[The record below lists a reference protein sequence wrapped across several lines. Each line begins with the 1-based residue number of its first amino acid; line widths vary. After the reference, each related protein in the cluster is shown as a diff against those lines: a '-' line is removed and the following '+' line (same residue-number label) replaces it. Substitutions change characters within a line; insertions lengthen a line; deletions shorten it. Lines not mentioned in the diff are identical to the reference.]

1 VTESDSR
8 SRGDWLSTAL
18 RALIALTLPAAV
30 AAALATPATAA
41 TTPPLDELLARVGE
55 RIAEFYER
63 AQHMIC
69 IERSTVQPIDR
80 GMSPQGFARIVES
93 ELRVEAAADDV
104 DGAAAFV
111 REVRKVNGRAP
122 RDKDR
127 DDRAGCTDP
136 TPLSLEPLTLL
147 LPAHRA
153 DYEFRFAGL
162 GKDRNR
168 AVFLI
173 DFKSVDSRS
182 SVELIEDPA
191 GHADCFDWSGHVAS
205 RGRVWVDATSYDVVR
220 MERGLRAM
228 LDVRVP
234 ERIQRKHRLENSIVI
249 EREDTTIRY
258 RTVAFTA
265 PDETLLLPE
274 SIESLIIARGGLQS
288 TRRIQAYSDYR
299 RFLGDARIIDE

>member
-1 VTESDSR
+1 M
-8 SRGDWLSTAL
+8 
-18 RALIALTLPAAV
+18 LPAAV

-173 DFKSVDSRS
+173 DFKSIDSRS